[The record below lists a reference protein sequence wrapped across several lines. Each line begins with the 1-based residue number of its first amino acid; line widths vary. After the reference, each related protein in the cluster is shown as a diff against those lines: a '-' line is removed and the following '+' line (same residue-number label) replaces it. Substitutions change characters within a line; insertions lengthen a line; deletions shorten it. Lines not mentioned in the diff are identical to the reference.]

1 MAHGRTGGLV
11 ADLWREGRGWILLV
25 ISVGQLL
32 SIGVRVV
39 LPTLLPQIKDAFLI
53 SNTVAGGLLSVVW
66 VSYALGQLP
75 GGLLA
80 DAAGERI
87 GMAASMALATA
98 ALGLVV
104 AAPSFW
110 PFAVGLFLLGLGTGL
125 YATPRVTAI
134 ADIYPERAATA
145 LGINQA
151 FGNLGNTVL
160 PVAAAVV
167 TGWYTW
173 RVGLGMALPAFFLV
187 VAGLSLVVPRRTGT
201 APDRDGESLSTTA
214 RRVVA
219 ATLRRPVLLSTAA
232 MVLIGFVWQGFTA
245 FLPTYLVEVKGF
257 PQSTAALA
265 LGTFFLGGTVLQPLV
280 GGLADRFH
288 ERRILVTTTAGT
300 AVGLVGFPFVSSVP
314 AVLGLAAL
322 VSLQLA
328 FWPVVFAYVPR
339 ALPDPVQGSAF
350 GLVRTA
356 FLLVGASGPL
366 VTGAL
371 ADAGSFDESFFL
383 FGAIAAVATVL
394 LARLPGLA

>member
-1 MAHGRTGGLV
+1 MSYGRVGGLV
-11 ADLWREGRGWILLV
+11 ADLWRDGRGWILVV

-39 LPTLLPQIKDAFLI
+39 LPALLPQIKDAFLV
-53 SNTVAGGLLSVVW
+53 SNTVAGVLLGVVW
-66 VSYALGQLP
+66 VSYAVGQLP

-80 DAAGERI
+80 DAVGERLA
-87 GMAASMALATA
+87 MVASMALATA
-98 ALGLVV
+98 SLGLVV

-110 PFAVGLFLLGLGTGL
+110 PFTLGLFLLGLGTGL
-125 YATPRVTAI
+125 YATPRVTAV
-134 ADIYPERAATA
+134 ADIYPERAAMA

-160 PVAAAVV
+160 PVVATVV
-167 TGWYTW
+167 TGWYSW
-173 RVGLGMALPAFFLV
+173 RVGLGLTLPAFCVV
-187 VAGLSLVVPRRTGT
+187 VAGLAFVVPRRTGS
-201 APDRDGESLSTTA
+201 APDRNGESRGATA
-214 RRVVA
+214 RRVGA
-219 ATLRRPVLLSTAA
+219 ATLRRPVLLSTMA

-245 FLPTYLVEVKGF
+245 FLPTYLVEVKEL

-265 LGTFFLGGTVLQPLV
+265 LGTFFLGGTILQPLI

-288 ERRILVTTTAGT
+288 ERRILVATTAGT

-322 VSLQLA
+322 SSLQLA
-328 FWPVVFAYVPR
+328 FWPVIFAYVPR
-339 ALPDPVQGSAF
+339 AIPDAIQGTAF

-356 FLLVGASGPL
+356 FLLVGATGPV

-371 ADAGSFDESFFL
+371 ADTGLFDESFLL
-383 FGAIAAVATVL
+383 FAAIGGLATVL
-394 LARLPGLA
+394 LVRLPDLA

>member
-1 MAHGRTGGLV
+1 VSYGRVGELM
-11 ADLWREGRGWILLV
+11 ADLCRDGRGWLLVV

-39 LPTLLPQIKDAFLI
+39 LPTLLPQIKAAFVV
-53 SNTVAGGLLSVVW
+53 SNTVAGVLLSVVW

-80 DAAGERI
+80 DAVGERI
-87 GMAASMALATA
+87 AMVASMALATA
-98 ALGLVV
+98 SLGLVA

-110 PFAVGLFLLGLGTGL
+110 PFALGLFLLGLGTGL

-151 FGNLGNTVL
+151 VGNLGNTVL

-167 TGWYTW
+167 TGWYSW
-173 RVGLGMALPAFFLV
+173 RIGLGMTLPAFCVV
-187 VAGLSLVVPRRTGT
+187 VAGLSFVVPPRTST
-201 APDRDGESLSTTA
+201 APDREGETRGATA
-214 RRVVA
+214 RQVVLA
-219 ATLRRPVLLSTAA
+219 AVRRPVLLSTGA

-245 FLPTYLVEVKGF
+245 FLPTYLIDVKGF

-265 LGTFFLGGTVLQPLV
+265 LGTFFLGGTILQPLV

-288 ERRILVTTTAGT
+288 ERRILVATTAGT
-300 AVGLVGFPFVSSVP
+300 AVGLAGFPFVSSLP

-322 VSLQLA
+322 SSLQLA

-339 ALPDPVQGSAF
+339 AIPDAVQGSTF
-350 GLVRTA
+350 GLVRTG
-356 FLLVGASGPL
+356 FLLVGATGPV

-371 ADAGSFDESFFL
+371 ADAGFFEESFLL
-383 FGAIAAVATVL
+383 FAAIGGLATIL
-394 LARLPGLA
+394 LVRLPDLV